1 MHLKEQWIREGFSSY
16 YVVKKEQKL
25 TYEKNILCNH
35 TLPCLLPCEFR
46 IEDGE
51 EYYYYETGIYTKLKD
66 RISMLEPKLFFAYLL
81 EVFEQVE
88 SYLLELDHLKLELE
102 SMFLDKEDRPVLCYL
117 PEYEKKIDEQL
128 RDFLE
133 ECIENISGDDKKRV
147 RFYYEFHS
155 FLVKEKP
162 NMEQMKDYL
171 EIRPEKMYGK
181 TAREAERNGTRYEDI
196 QLLKNQN
203 MQESIQENIKESIKY
218 NENPYEKS
226 AEKGTRTYE
235 KTSKRILILIGKV
248 ICVIGCFC
256 SIVGIVHFILKILEY
271 GFYYLFL
278 IGALVS
284 IAVLAVSVYGCYK
297 LWKKDKIQASSVD
310 FWQENGDATV
320 LLDEKTTLL
329 EDEDDRTVL
338 LLEEP
343 IGRLVPKNPEQEE
356 IMLNDDGFV
365 IGSSEQGTDY
375 QLEGTGISR
384 RHLRFYKEAGNVCC
398 EDLDSTNGV
407 KINGVKLDGRKQ
419 KKAVLKDGDCI
430 KIGLEEFYFR
440 QD

>member
-35 TLPCLLPCEFR
+35 TLSCLLPCEFR

-133 ECIENISGDDKKRV
+133 ECIGYISGDDKKRV

-162 NMEQMKDYL
+162 NMDQMKDYL
-171 EIRPEKMYGK
+171 EIRPEKTYGK
-181 TAREAERNGTRYEDI
+181 IARKVERYEETQHI
-196 QLLKNQN
+196 QN
-203 MQESIQENIKESIKY
+203 MQENVLDSVSYNKDQIGKIENSK
-218 NENPYEKS
+218 
-226 AEKGTRTYE
+226 TRMNE
-235 KTSKRILILIGKV
+235 KTPQRIAVLIGKM
-248 ICVIGCFC
+248 ICVISCIG
-256 SIVGIVHFILKILEY
+256 SVVGTVYFVLKILEY

-278 IGALVS
+278 IGLLVS
-284 IAVLAVSVYGCYK
+284 IIVFAVSVYGCYK
-297 LWKKDKIQASSVD
+297 LWKKNKNQESSVD
-310 FWQENGDATV
+310 FLQDTGESTV

-343 IGRLVPKNPEQEE
+343 IGRLVPKTPEQEE
-356 IMLNDDGFV
+356 IVLNDDGFV
-365 IGSSEQGTDY
+365 IGSAAQGTDY

-384 RHLRFYKEAGNVCC
+384 RHIRFYKEAGNVCC
-398 EDLDSTNGV
+398 EDLNSTNGI

-419 KKAVLKDGDCI
+419 KKAVLKEGDCI

-440 QD
+440 HD

>member
-171 EIRPEKMYGK
+171 EIRTENM
-181 TAREAERNGTRYEDI
+181 RE
-196 QLLKNQN
+196 N
-203 MQESIQENIKESIKY
+203 MQRSTPENIKDSIKY
-218 NENPYEKS
+218 NEDPYGKS
-226 AEKGTRTYE
+226 AEEGTRTYE

-248 ICVIGCFC
+248 ICVVGCFG
-256 SIVGIVHFILKILEY
+256 SIVGIVYFILKILEY

-297 LWKKDKIQASSVD
+297 LWKKDKNQVSSVD

-419 KKAVLKDGDCI
+419 KKAVLKEGDCI

-440 QD
+440 ED